1 MTEKAQIDQ
10 KSDTES
16 DDEQIK
22 SKASFFYEDGLKEM
36 LEEHFAD
43 DLLKAQDAKTILK
56 QHVVQLK

>member
-10 KSDTES
+10 KSESES
-16 DDEQIK
+16 DDEQMQ
-22 SKASFFYEDGLKEM
+22 SKADFFEDGLKEM
-36 LEEHFAD
+36 LEEHFGD